1 MIASR
6 LACDLGIEHKVTT
19 IRRKDFIDLLSQ
31 QIDIQDCPSGGLMN
45 LGQYENFKTAQ
56 TLGLKVILDGAG
68 LDEAF
73 GGYRSYHEKYL
84 EHLKSISSP
93 NLSKQIELYTNFWGI
108 SPKIQNNT
116 PSIAQIDGSSD
127 SIARAQ
133 VNDSF
138 DEFRSEK
145 IFSSKLLRGLR
156 MKDRASMANSLELR
170 VPFVDSK
177 VINFGLSSQ
186 VEYLFKDGCSKSPLR
201 CVGEKFGYSDIFRR
215 PKVSINAPQAKW
227 LYHYADQIYEISS
240 SQFCS
245 FDEDIVNDFNKE
257 MQKLRN
263 NCLENSF
270 GIWRVLNSAIL
281 LSNSKN
287 AA

>member
-1 MIASR
+1 
-6 LACDLGIEHKVTT
+6 
-19 IRRKDFIDLLSQ
+19 
-31 QIDIQDCPSGGLMN
+31 
-45 LGQYENFKTAQ
+45 
-56 TLGLKVILDGAG
+56 
-68 LDEAF
+68 
-73 GGYRSYHEKYL
+73 
-84 EHLKSISSP
+84 
-93 NLSKQIELYTNFWGI
+93 
-108 SPKIQNNT
+108 
-116 PSIAQIDGSSD
+116 
-127 SIARAQ
+127 
-133 VNDSF
+133 
-138 DEFRSEK
+138 
-145 IFSSKLLRGLR
+145 